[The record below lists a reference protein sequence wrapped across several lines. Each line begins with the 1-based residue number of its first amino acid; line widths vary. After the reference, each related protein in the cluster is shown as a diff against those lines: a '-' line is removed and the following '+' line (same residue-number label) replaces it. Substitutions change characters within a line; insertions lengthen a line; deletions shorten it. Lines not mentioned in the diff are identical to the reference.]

1 MKVMNERKRTFSGD
15 SHRAARALAVLA
27 ALAALGPSIAAQGS
41 GDVEPVF
48 PPETPGFVWVEAE
61 DAVSTNFA
69 REATLDYSASRS
81 RTLRL
86 NREGDAPGAPFYA
99 EFALLVEEAGSF
111 RLFVAGS
118 LPGPADEL
126 LPSYGSPVSVSV
138 DGGAPRPLYREDV
151 AVVES
156 YGVGGFWYV
165 AADRISLEAGMH
177 TLRFEAAERRRHDRR
192 WYLALDAFFLLAD
205 GSPVASADFD
215 RSVLPER
222 FPRDLSDRSLDN
234 PYLTL
239 AQYSARIDAN
249 PSDRNAYLSL
259 AQVYGMIGDH
269 ANALRTLARGKL
281 AAGDDPRFTL
291 LSARSRV
298 WSGEGEEGLRLF
310 RDFLG
315 VSGGDRAVWAEAAK
329 MAAWLGRYD
338 DSLGFYRDAL
348 ERFPDDLNLRVNYG
362 LTFLWAGRA
371 SEGNARIDEARTTAF
386 ASVNGVKAL
395 AEIFAV
401 NGYPTEA
408 RDAYRDGIGRFPD
421 ELELYLLA
429 SAASLALGDS
439 EGARSFEREAAGRF
453 VPSPRLDAL
462 LAARRRAAELKD
474 LALAA
479 YSERLEANPDDLGLR
494 EELVAAYFWNGRLE
508 QAAAEARTV
517 LINKQYLL
525 VDEFERELVETW
537 RLLDEL
543 AVHRAGFPRESSGAA
558 AVADRLDAAL
568 AAWEKAEAE
577 AAKTELGRD
586 AARAA
591 SAAENKARA
600 GTDLALAL
608 LEAVHAR
615 DRVAELSARY
625 VRALDAADAEA
636 ARASADAELLGGFGS
651 WAWPREGDMAE
662 LASRAAAGESLA
674 AALLDRVSLVE
685 RKPAE
690 VVSRAER
697 AARSAEPA
705 ALLPLG
711 ARARTQARI
720 WLEGSFGDGDADPD
734 ASAYFAHASALAGL
748 ALEYGNDAFV
758 AEGAFF
764 MPGATPEEARA
775 AIAVLREAARGAT
788 ALEARA
794 ARAVEA
800 LHRRARARFLVFMYR
815 FDSETVADRRE
826 LADVYLA
833 LGRPRDAAVQLSR
846 ALAVAP
852 WDSGSTFALARAHE
866 LSGDWSKAM
875 ELYRRV
881 DQIDPALSS
890 AAVSYNRLA
899 SAHADRIE
907 FRAGTDIDSTRTTA
921 RARIDYVANLEGKI
935 AFVGSY
941 SIDALR
947 VHSAFGGS
955 EPAVAG
961 LQGIEAGLR
970 FSLEKLGLRLDLA
983 AGGTLDNRLWGE
995 ESFLFRAFE
1004 PEDLLLA
1011 HLVAPKAGAA
1021 LAWSGGPFSVNA
1033 AYVFDQ
1039 LLETFLPGRDA
1050 WYEHAVELTLAAYKE
1065 FTATGPLAAVGF
1077 RGYGKLAKLFAPVAG
1092 GDNMLLTALG
1102 EGSATFLL
1110 FRSPWTVASLGGH
1123 VVYEDSAD
1131 PAATDYY
1138 APDRALVARA
1148 GPQLSSWIG
1157 VGSNRVLGLSAR
1169 FWAGARVDAAS
1180 TLPSFDASFRAELS
1194 KGSHAVYGEAAGSW
1208 TGDAEG
1214 VAYWSLTARI
1224 GTAVSL
1230 PDFILP

>member
-1 MKVMNERKRTFSGD
+1 MNERKRTLSGD
-15 SHRAARALAVLA
+15 SHRAARALVGLV
-27 ALAALGPSIAAQGS
+27 ALAVSAASPAAQGS
-41 GDVEPVF
+41 GRIEPVF
-48 PPETPGFVWVEAE
+48 PAETPGFAWVEAE

-99 EFALLVEEAGSF
+99 EYALLVEEAGTF
-111 RLFVAGS
+111 RLYVAGT

-126 LPSYGSPVSVSV
+126 LPSYGSPLSVSV
-138 DGGAPRPLYREDV
+138 DGGAPRPLFRENV
-151 AVVES
+151 AVVEA
-156 YGVGGFWYV
+156 YGVGGFWY
-165 AADRISLEAGMH
+165 AAEDRISLEPGMH

-205 GSPVASADFD
+205 GSPVAAPDFD

-222 FPRDLSDRSLDN
+222 FPRDLADRSLDN

-239 AQYSARIDAN
+239 AQYSARIDAD
-249 PSDRNAYLSL
+249 PSDRGAYLSL

-310 RDFLG
+310 REFLG

-329 MAAWLGRYD
+329 IAAWLGRYEE
-338 DSLGFYRDAL
+338 SLGLYRDAIA
-348 ERFPDDLNLRVNYG
+348 RFPDDLNLRVNFG
-362 LTFLWAGRA
+362 LTYLWAGRA
-371 SEGNARIDEARTTAF
+371 AEGKASIDEARATAF
-386 ASVNGVKAL
+386 ASVEGVKEL
-395 AEIFAV
+395 ADIYAV
-401 NGYPTEA
+401 NGYPAEA
-408 RDAYRDGIGRFPD
+408 LDSYRDGISRFPD

-429 SAASLALGDS
+429 SRASMALGDG
-439 EGARSFEREAAGRF
+439 EGALRFEREAAARF
-453 VPSPRLDAL
+453 VPSPRLEAL

-474 LALAA
+474 LALGA
-479 YSERLEANPDDLGLR
+479 YAERLEANPDDLALR

-508 QAAAEARTV
+508 EAAAEALSILVNR
-517 LINKQYLL
+517 QYLL
-525 VDEFERELVETW
+525 VGEFERELMETW

-543 AVHRAGFPRESSGAA
+543 AVHRSGYPRAA
-558 AVADRLDAAL
+558 AGADSGADRLAAAL

-577 AAKTELGRD
+577 AARLEAGKD
-586 AARAA
+586 AAKAA
-591 SAAENKARA
+591 AAAEYLAKA
-600 GTDLALAL
+600 GTDLAHAL
-608 LEAVHAR
+608 LEASYAR
-615 DRVAELSARY
+615 DRLADLSARY
-625 VRALDAADAEA
+625 VRALDAADTEA
-636 ARASADAELLGGFGS
+636 ARAAADADLLGGFGT
-651 WAWPREGDMAE
+651 WAWRREADLAE
-662 LASRAAAGESLA
+662 LASRAASGESLA

-690 VVSRAER
+690 VSACAER

-705 ALLPLG
+705 AVLPLG
-711 ARARTQARI
+711 ARARIQARI
-720 WLEGSFGDGDADPD
+720 WLEGAYGSETGGADAET
-734 ASAYFAHASALAGL
+734 YFAYATALAGL
-748 ALEYGNDAFV
+748 SFEYG
-758 AEGAFF
+758 AEASPASGAFF
-764 MPGATPEEARA
+764 MPGSTPDEARA
-775 AIAVLREAARGAT
+775 ALVALREAARGAT
-788 ALEARA
+788 ALGARA
-794 ARAVEA
+794 TRAVEA
-800 LHRRARARFLVFMYR
+800 LHRRARARFLVYMYR

-833 LGRPRDAAVQLSR
+833 LDRPRDAVVQLSR

-852 WDSGSTFALARAHE
+852 WDSGATFALARAHE

-881 DQIDPALSS
+881 DEIDPALSS

-899 SAHADRIE
+899 GAHADRIE

-921 RARIDYVANLEGKI
+921 RARIDYVANLEGML

-955 EPAVAG
+955 DPAVAG
-961 LQGIEAGLR
+961 LQSIEAGLR
-970 FSLEKLGLRLDLA
+970 FSLERLGLRLDLA

-1011 HLVAPKAGAA
+1011 HLVAPKASAG
-1021 LAWSGGPFSVNA
+1021 LAWTGGPFSVNA
-1033 AYVFDQ
+1033 GYAFDQ
-1039 LLETFLPGRDA
+1039 LPETFLPGRDA
-1050 WYEHAVELTLAAYKE
+1050 WYEHAFELTLSAYKE
-1065 FTATGPLAAVGF
+1065 FTGAGPFVAAGF

-1092 GDNMLLTALG
+1092 GANLLVTALG
-1102 EGSATFLL
+1102 EGSATFRLL
-1110 FRSPWTVASLGGH
+1110 RSPWTVASLGGH
-1123 VVYEDSAD
+1123 VVYEDSSD

-1169 FWAGARVDAAS
+1169 LWAGARMDAS
-1180 TLPSFDASFRAELS
+1180 SILPSFDATLRAELS
-1194 KGSHAVYGEAAGSW
+1194 KGGHAVYGEAAGSW
-1208 TGDAEG
+1208 TGDAAG